1 MKLDRLIFVNW
12 GQLPSGS
19 YDLGN
24 LTLLT
29 GETGSGKSTMLDGL
43 QTVMTAGF
51 KGITQYN
58 SGQDE
63 VGQGGRGKSRRDL
76 ESYIVGAEYSK
87 FSRPLGAHGYVA
99 AVFQPDAGEEQC
111 KPMTAV
117 VAASA
122 HLEGLGESRQAR
134 LESFALYIADG
145 AELVLEDFMPD
156 VEAGQPVPLE
166 SIGRQ
171 LRAKYKVTEF
181 HDKKSDYLCALYGRF
196 RGKPSVPR
204 DEAHMAARAWVQS
217 IAYRKIGSVHELV
230 RDEILDFDSRQLHQD
245 IERISS
251 LMKEVANLRK
261 EGERLQGNVERLDAL
276 LALLHLTGAAHE
288 NHVVQELFAA
298 RLRLETE
305 KGDERR
311 HQLRIETNEGD
322 KRRRTALIDDR
333 KTRKDTLDTERTNL
347 MARMQ
352 GIPAQQQK
360 DQLDGRI
367 KAASHGARRVLR
379 DLSESLMAASLMDT
393 KTQAL
398 LATPQSTGMDRVNQA
413 LEAVAEAYRHANIA
427 PLRDASTRVFP
438 MTTSEEQLEAADLR
452 EVALAFDAA
461 ADTGLQALFNA
472 LAAPQDSLQVAI
484 TQQSVLQ
491 ESVRTEAE
499 KRVRELQAR
508 KATLASGRVEYPKGV
523 TFALRRL
530 QEQFPSANAQV
541 LCDLIEPKSE
551 EWQPAIEGYLG
562 NARFNIIVSPA
573 WETRVL
579 DYVRSQNWRE
589 VKVVQGKLCLA
600 DMARRTIPQ
609 HSIIHE
615 LSAPNEIAW
624 AFLVS
629 QYGSVVKVET
639 TAELQ
644 DTNRGLMRDGKA
656 SGSRAYFLADARE
669 LVFGQKAR
677 ERQLQAVTQDLDA
690 AEKQAGE
697 ARDAEARL
705 KVLQR
710 EVAGLKQ
717 ATFDASSLVG
727 LADELESAQR
737 SLAALDLTELADMD
751 KRVKQ
756 LRDEISDLESQNITD
771 ERANAVADEEIKA
784 ARRAVQELTA
794 RRDAALAAVQAQTHR
809 LGELAR
815 LNPAV
820 SFTELHRRVE
830 DKLQGPHMTT
840 AAAREAAIELS
851 KVPELLMSQ
860 SREALSAFNQ
870 FCRIDER
877 FVDALPFT
885 ALNAPFDDSYVK
897 ILALSAGASERV
909 ASLRKM
915 GLFNNQI
922 ELEAATKS
930 FNDVFTKHFCVEIKS
945 RVDDGIRMLR
955 QMNNELRNLK
965 FGQDS
970 FSIDWSRWEPQLHDY
985 LEFFDA
991 VTKLTESTE
1000 ALDLFADNELE
1011 PKHVKIR
1018 DDLVKL
1024 LLDDEQ
1030 ERASKEL
1037 FRIADYRNYRRYDI
1051 LNNTESG
1058 GQVRLS
1064 EWGTGSG
1071 GQLETPAYIVR
1082 AAVVTNRL
1090 KMFDKGPSLKL
1101 LVNDEAFSRMD
1112 EPRARAVLSFMRDN
1126 LNLQIISAM
1135 PTMKAGA
1142 VKDEFNREFSFTR
1155 LKPVVNGELDFS
1167 IDCAD
1172 NVFKTDKMRELWER
1186 QRLVA
1191 RERAKQLFDLA
1202 EPPVKCAAVV
1212 VETAPAK

>member
-43 QTVMTAGF
+43 QTVMTAAF
-51 KGITQYN
+51 KGIMQYN

-63 VGQGGRGKSRRDL
+63 AGQGGRGKSRRDL

-87 FSRPLGAHGYVA
+87 FSRPEGAHGYIA

-122 HLEGLGESRQAR
+122 HLDGMGESRQAR

-145 AELVLEDFMPD
+145 ELVLEDFLPD
-156 VEAGQPVPLE
+156 VDAGKPVPLE

-204 DEAHMAARAWVQS
+204 DEAHLAARAWVQS

-261 EGERLQGNVERLDAL
+261 EGARLQGNVERLDTML
-276 LALLHLTGAAHE
+276 LLLHQTGAAHE

-305 KGDERR
+305 KADERR

-322 KRRRTALIDDR
+322 KRRRAALIGER
-333 KTRKDTLDTERTNL
+333 KTRKDTLDTERANL

-360 DQLDGRI
+360 DQLEGRI
-367 KAASHGARRVLR
+367 KAASSGARRVLSE
-379 DLSESLMAASLMDT
+379 LSESLIAASLMDT
-393 KTQAL
+393 KTKAL
-398 LATPQSTGMDRVNQA
+398 LATPQRPGMDRVNQA
-413 LEAVAEAYRHANIA
+413 LEAVAEAYRHANVA
-427 PLRDASTRVFP
+427 LLRDASARVFP
-438 MTTSEEQLEAADLR
+438 MATTEELLEAADLR

-461 ADTGLQALFNA
+461 GDTGLQALFNA
-472 LAAPQDSLQVAI
+472 LAGPQGSLQIAI

-499 KRVRELQAR
+499 KHVRELQAR
-508 KATLASGRVEYPKGV
+508 KATLASGRVEYPKPV

-562 NARFNIIVSPA
+562 NSRFNIIVAPA

-579 DYVRSQNWRE
+579 EYVRSQNWRE

-656 SGSRAYFLADARE
+656 SGSRAYFLADVRD

-677 ERQLQAVTQDLDA
+677 ERQLRAVERELEE

-710 EVAGLKQ
+710 EVAGLKE
-717 ATFDASSLVG
+717 ATFEASFLVA
-727 LADELESAQR
+727 LADELASAQR
-737 SLAALDLTELADMD
+737 SLAALDLTELADME
-751 KRVKQ
+751 KRLSQ
-756 LRDEISDLESQNITD
+756 LKREISDLESQNTTD

-784 ARRAVQELTA
+784 ARKAVQDLTA

-830 DKLQGPHMTT
+830 DKLQGPYMTT
-840 AAAREAAIELS
+840 AAAREAAMELS

-860 SREALSAFNQ
+860 AREALSAFNQ
-870 FCRIDER
+870 FCRVDEK
-877 FVDALPFT
+877 FVDALPFS

-897 ILALSAGASERV
+897 VLALVAAASERV

-945 RVDDGIRMLR
+945 RVDDGIRTLR

-970 FSIDWSRWEPQLHDY
+970 FSIDWATWEPELHDY
-985 LEFFDA
+985 LEFFTA
-991 VTKLTESTE
+991 VTKLTES
-1000 ALDLFADNELE
+1000 ADSPDLFGDNELE
-1011 PKHVKIR
+1011 PKHQGIR
-1018 DDLVKL
+1018 DALVKL
-1024 LLDDEQ
+1024 LLDDDQ
-1030 ERASKEL
+1030 ERANKDL

-1064 EWGTGSG
+1064 QWGTGSG

-1142 VKDEFNREFSFTR
+1142 VKDEFNREYSFTR

-1172 NVFKTDKMRELWER
+1172 NVFKTDKMRELWTR
-1186 QRLVA
+1186 QRLLA

-1202 EPPVKCAAVV
+1202 EPLPVEGAAAV